1 MQSPKHPVLSWAQV
15 PRPPARKSIDVPMS
29 PIAGPSRRIRTGRAI
44 AGLLRGGWRATP
56 PAVEVDVSPRCIDLL
71 LRSGCA
77 ALAWR
82 RIRGTSAADRA
93 TSQPL
98 RQAARIYALRASM
111 GSRQLAAL
119 AHALRSAG
127 VRPLLFK
134 GWAAARLYAEPDL
147 RPFGDVDLCV
157 EPAHKEAAFD
167 AISALA
173 GANGAPVDLHASFPD
188 LPDRSLDEVFARARP
203 IAVSGTGI
211 DALCPEDHVR
221 CLAVHFFRH
230 GATRP
235 LSLCDVGAA
244 MESASWDFDWDYCLQ
259 GNARLTNHVVLA
271 MKLASELLG
280 ARPVTTGRVG
290 DTERLPRW
298 LIRAVLRQ
306 WGSTSYD
313 SYVNRPLVECLRS
326 PHEVMPALR
335 RRWPSAIQL
344 TVDRHASI
352 GVFPPLWMQ
361 ARNVA
366 SRALSF
372 ARRAGRPL

>member
-1 MQSPKHPVLSWAQV
+1 MAPTA
-15 PRPPARKSIDVPMS
+15 
-29 PIAGPSRRIRTGRAI
+29 
-44 AGLLRGGWRATP
+44 
-56 PAVEVDVSPRCIDLL
+56 EVDVSPRCIDLL

-82 RIRGTSAADRA
+82 RIRCTPAADRP
-93 TSQPL
+93 TSQAL
-98 RQAARIYALRASM
+98 RQAARIYALRAAI
-111 GSRQLAAL
+111 GSRQLTEL

-157 EPAHKEAAFD
+157 EPEHRDVAFEV
-167 AISALA
+167 ISALA
-173 GANGAPVDLHASFPD
+173 GASGAPVDLHVSFPD
-188 LPDRSLDEVFARARP
+188 LPDRSLNEIFARGRP
-203 IAVSGTGI
+203 VAVGNAGI
-211 DALCPEDHVR
+211 DVLCPEDHLR
-221 CLAVHFFRH
+221 CVAVHFFRH

-244 MESASWDFDWDYCLQ
+244 MESTPSNFDWEYCLH

-271 MKLASELLG
+271 LKLASELLG
-280 ARPVTTGRVG
+280 ARPVTAARVG
-290 DTERLPRW
+290 DTEGLPRW

-313 SYVNRPLVECLRS
+313 SYVNRPLVEYLRR

-335 RRWPSAIQL
+335 RRWPSAILL
-344 TVDRHASI
+344 TVDRHAPI

-361 ARNVA
+361 ARTVVE
-366 SRALSF
+366 RALSF